1 MVGTGESWVGAWVGT
16 EWQGVGSCW
25 PPTWITS
32 TPCYHERSDTQTTN
46 HRTAMPHMPFS
57 SKGRYSSRGLN
68 AERKSRHKSMLP
80 RRTKRPTSFCQWFL
94 SLKTHVAL
102 SLRKTE
108 RKSLVS
114 QPLSKLWT
122 SIFYWNDLCPPPV
135 PVLVHYAVRKWF
147 LHTPVTCSHCW
158 QNISAWIS
166 I

>member
-1 MVGTGESWVGAWVGT
+1 MMTGLPTVGTGERWVGAWVGT

-32 TPCYHERSDTQTTN
+32 TPCYHERFDTQTTN
-46 HRTAMPHMPFS
+46 PRTAMPRMPFS

-68 AERKSRHKSMLP
+68 PERKSRHKSMLP

-114 QPLSKLWT
+114 QPLSKTVDGHLLLKRPLP
-122 SIFYWNDLCPPPV
+122 SACSGASALC
-135 PVLVHYAVRKWF
+135 
-147 LHTPVTCSHCW
+147 C
-158 QNISAWIS
+158 
-166 I
+166 